1 MRDVLTYQAFADH
14 YFDESTKG
22 KSIPVLRSLRHA
34 SQDLV
39 LQGTITPVKA
49 KPSASDIDDLCDLF
63 NKKAKVTPSKKKPS
77 GSKVKCTDG
86 EKAANEE
93 NVSPLKVVKNGG
105 LFDGLV
111 IVPNTGGCIDA
122 IGLSPPKKGK
132 KETKTESLA
141 KAKAWSDA
149 RRSNKTSANDAN
161 GAQESFNKALK
172 AVSSAKSTRFETK
185 EAVVTSTRRSAKR
198 CM

>member
-34 SQDLV
+34 SQELV

-86 EKAANEE
+86 ENAANEE

-111 IVPNTGGCIDA
+111 M
-122 IGLSPPKKGK
+122 KGK
-132 KETKTESLA
+132 KETKAESLA

-149 RRSNKTSANDAN
+149 RRSNKTSANDAD

-185 EAVVTSTRRSAKR
+185 EAVRTSTRRSAKR
-198 CM
+198 CMY